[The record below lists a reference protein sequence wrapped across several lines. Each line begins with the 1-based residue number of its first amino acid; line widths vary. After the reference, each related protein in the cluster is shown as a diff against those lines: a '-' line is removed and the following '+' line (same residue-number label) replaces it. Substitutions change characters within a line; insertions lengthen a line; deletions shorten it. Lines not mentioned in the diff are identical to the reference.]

1 MAPVSRPTVELTLTV
16 VAVTAH
22 ATLVTIT
29 TAVARAH
36 LLAAV
41 SVR

>member
-1 MAPVSRPTVELTLTV
+1 MEPASRATEELTLTV
-16 VAVTAH
+16 VTVAPH

-41 SVR
+41 SV